1 MLLLSS
7 SSLLLCVVNKS
18 SQSKARHPH
27 QCTFVNFILVMPAV
41 ATRVASTD
49 LVMDPLSSSL
59 LSIYCTCGVPP
70 IPFPFFP
77 NKNCSSSKATT
88 ILLCRRISSA
98 EGPVVVEGHAEGEK
112 EEEEW
117 RSARRKSQKG
127 PLLLT
132 ILIYN

>member
-1 MLLLSS
+1 
-7 SSLLLCVVNKS
+7 
-18 SQSKARHPH
+18 
-27 QCTFVNFILVMPAV
+27 MPAV

-49 LVMDPLSSSL
+49 LVMDPLSSF
-59 LSIYCTCGVPP
+59 LSIYCTCGVLP

-112 EEEEW
+112 EEE
-117 RSARRKSQKG
+117 SARRKSQKG